1 MKLIEKILSYMESE
15 NYEIFRL
22 PGEKN
27 IVYVEGM
34 DKNGTINSDK
44 SNHFNDLRLVFA
56 FDGVPPRKLRNGNAV
71 IEGAWEGTTEPGYYY
86 TDNPMNPKGAARIA
100 FGQYQSWQIGIHGY
114 SDPHEALI
122 QVGLV
127 RVHRDYNRDMIRT
140 GDAIDEGY
148 FGINQHWGHDHPI
161 DDIHTAS
168 AGCLVGR
175 TRVGHRAF
183 MQLIKSDRRCVA
195 DPNFVFTTTII
206 PGNKL

>member
-1 MKLIEKILSYMESE
+1 MTLIEKIVSYMEAE
-15 NYEIFRL
+15 NYEIFRN

-27 IVYVEGM
+27 IIYIEGA

-56 FDGVPPRKLRNGNAV
+56 FNHRDDAV

-100 FGQYQSWQIGIHGY
+100 FGQYRAWQIGIHGV
-114 SDPHEALI
+114 SEPHEALV

-127 RVHRDYNRDMIRT
+127 RVHRDYNRDMVRT
-140 GDAIDEGY
+140 GDTIDEGY
-148 FGINQHWGHDHPI
+148 FGINQHWGYSHPV

-175 TRVGHRAF
+175 TRKGHRTF
-183 MQLIKSDRRCVA
+183 MELVTSDRRYVFNS
-195 DPNFVFTTTII
+195 DFIFTTTII
-206 PGNKL
+206 AGNRL